1 MEFDGIVKKIFIL
14 IMRMQN
20 FLAFI

>member
-14 IMRMQN
+14 IIRMQN
-20 FLAFI
+20 FSAFI